1 MCIYILQNPVKI
13 IKNPRKKP
21 KNSGNHQPEKKQNR
35 SSPMRKAA
43 PHLEFRSQPK
53 SGAVHQGIPEIFGA
67 FFGATD
73 QENVSK
79 VRIEQKKTTL

>member
-1 MCIYILQNPVKI
+1 
-13 IKNPRKKP
+13 
-21 KNSGNHQPEKKQNR
+21 
-35 SSPMRKAA
+35 MRKAA

-67 FFGATD
+67 FFLGGATD

-79 VRIEQKKTTL
+79 VRIEQTKKNSSRFRGCQEMPVNMRS